1 MFLPLGAKTAWMPQG
16 AEHRKCSDD
25 AVEGIA
31 ASVFE
36 QPCPNLPVREVSNS
50 HVLQALQ
57 DVRPRIQVISRFALI
72 RLGHKG
78 SWPSKLKQDIFPGAR
93 VCPLRA
99 AA

>member
-1 MFLPLGAKTAWMPQG
+1 
-16 AEHRKCSDD
+16 
-25 AVEGIA
+25 
-31 ASVFE
+31 
-36 QPCPNLPVREVSNS
+36 VSNS